1 MNKLEKYEQAIKAT
15 FKYLYECLEE
25 QPKKGTIENLL
36 SLGIDRCYVIK
47 SQMKKRGFEIY
58 CTYNHDQSV
67 ICVYPM
73 QYNLPIHV
81 WRE

>member
-1 MNKLEKYEQAIKAT
+1 MQEKYEQAIKET
-15 FKYLYECLEE
+15 FKYLEECLAE

-36 SLGIDRCYVIK
+36 SLGVDRRYVIQ
-47 SQMKKRGFEIY
+47 SQMKKRGFEVY

-73 QYNLPIHV
+73 KHNLPIHI